1 METVSSLEERA
12 FGEVKRLC
20 YAGLDTTTLR
30 LEAAEVLRCVVP
42 FERHCLFTSD
52 PMSGLPTDVVVEGL
66 REGEMRFF
74 LENIMFED
82 DVNTYDWMVRS
93 RRSVALLSEGTDG
106 RLDRALRHREILS
119 PNGFDYE
126 LRSAFTVGQEPWGG
140 AELSRERG
148 RPDFSAREV
157 AFVERIA
164 PHMGAGLKA
173 AALRAQASLGVESE
187 DVSGVLTLDHRGRVV
202 QRTRAAEHLLREMRG
217 NLSPGWLEGDGLPA
231 AVYAVVG
238 SLRRALKPETD
249 KDLSSI
255 PRLHVRARS
264 GRWLTL
270 QADLTEPTS
279 ARSGEIVVVIEPA
292 RPKEVGWLHMA
303 AYGLSPREREIVDL
317 VVRGVS
323 NRQIAATLY
332 ISEYTVQDHLSN
344 VFDKVGVRGRQALV
358 KRLYLSSLFS

>member
-1 METVSSLEERA
+1 VMDVVSAPERA
-12 FGEVKRLC
+12 FGEIKRLC
-20 YAGLDTTTLR
+20 YAGLDTRMLR
-30 LEAAEVLRCVVP
+30 LEAAEVLRRIVP
-42 FERHCLFTSD
+42 FERQCLFTTD
-52 PMSGLPTDVVVEGL
+52 PMSGMPTDVVAEGL

-93 RRSVALLSEGTDG
+93 RRPVALLSEGTNG
-106 RLDRALRHREILS
+106 RLERALRYREVLA

-126 LRSAFTVGQEPWGG
+126 LRSAFTVGRAPWGG

-148 RPDFSAREV
+148 RPDFNEREV
-157 AFVERIA
+157 SFVERIA

-173 AALRAQASLGVESE
+173 AALRAQAPPEAESD

-202 QRTRAAEHLLREMRG
+202 QRTRAAERWLREIED
-217 NLSPGWLEGDGLPA
+217 LDPGWLEGDVLPA

-249 KDLSSI
+249 KDLNSV

-279 ARSGEIVVVIEPA
+279 TRSSETVVVIEPA
-292 RPKEVGWLHMA
+292 GPKEVGWLHTA
-303 AYGLSPREREIVDL
+303 AYGLSPREQEIVDL

-323 NRQIAATLY
+323 NRKIAATLY

-344 VFDKVGVRGRQALV
+344 IFDKVGVRGRQALV
-358 KRLYLSSLFS
+358 KHLYLGSIFS

>member
-1 METVSSLEERA
+1 MEVVFAPERA
-12 FGEVKRLC
+12 FGEIKRLC
-20 YAGLDTTTLR
+20 YAGLDATTLR
-30 LEAAEVLRCVVP
+30 LEAAEVLRHVVP
-42 FERHCLFTSD
+42 FERQCLFTTD
-52 PMSGLPTDVVVEGL
+52 PMSGLPTDVVAEGL

-93 RRSVALLSEGTDG
+93 RRSVALLSEGTAG
-106 RLDRALRHREILS
+106 TLERALRHREVLA

-126 LRSAFTVGQEPWGG
+126 LRSAFTVDRAPWGG

-148 RPDFSAREV
+148 RPDFNEREV
-157 AFVERIA
+157 AFIERIA

-173 AALRAQASLGVESE
+173 ATLRAQAPPEANSD
-187 DVSGVLTLDHRGRVV
+187 DVSGVLTLDRRGRVV
-202 QRTRAAEHLLREMRG
+202 QRTRAAERWLREIG
-217 NLSPGWLEGDGLPA
+217 GLGPGWLEGDGLPA

-238 SLRRALKPETD
+238 SLRRALKPGTD
-249 KDLSSI
+249 KDLNSV
-255 PRLHVRARS
+255 PRLHVRART

-270 QADLTEPTS
+270 QADLTEPCEHP
-279 ARSGEIVVVIEPA
+279 GEVVVVIEPA
-292 RPKEVGWLHMA
+292 GPKEMGWLHTA

-323 NRQIAATLY
+323 NRKIATTLY

-344 VFDKVGVRGRQALV
+344 IFDKVGVRGRQALV
-358 KRLYLSSLFS
+358 KHLFLGSIFS